1 MVARQAGRTHTF
13 YFLHPTTNKPIAFD
27 RANQPLLERRYKQ
40 LNDPDIWHT
49 SHRGL
54 SDRAHILV
62 QDSYWPNSD
71 AVTVD
76 FHRMC
81 VHAPS
86 ESGGME
92 KYRICRVKLDWDQE
106 DMIKALQEQTP
117 RDSMIREHRD
127 RMMLMD
133 MDRDSP
139 IDGVIQPSQGSSSY
153 PTSLGLTQ
161 VNPEQISAEERENAQ
176 SPLPTRRSSTMYGI
190 ARRRSMLLAAGLGSP
205 ENMLMH
211 RRHSQQA
218 LSNASDAGSSSSSG
232 STTSNNITA
241 PSASDSEPVTYRS
254 VRIDDDAAVQVLVS
268 RMRRAHHQRNSLAQM
283 QRQNL
288 RQSSSS
294 NSSSVSNIP
303 IMSPSLQQSESVPS
317 TLWHRRLSLAAGN
330 PPSSSSMRQYMDRRV
345 SSPNNSAIRNMI
357 MNELAAV
364 QQQLH
369 TPPLVSSPQL
379 HSETDHGATT
389 TQPDA
394 TRILEDVPPFHSGE
408 DSTLSD

>member
-13 YFLHPTTNKPIAFD
+13 YFIHPATNKPIAFD

-40 LNDPDIWHT
+40 LNDPDVWHA

-86 ESGGME
+86 EAGVME

-133 MDRDSP
+133 VDRDAP
-139 IDGVIQPSQGSSSY
+139 IDGVITPSQGSSSY
-153 PTSLGLTQ
+153 PASLGLAQ

-176 SPLPTRRSSTMYGI
+176 SPLPSRRPSTMYGI
-190 ARRRSMLLAAGLGSP
+190 ARRRSMLLAAGLGSA
-205 ENMLMH
+205 ESMIMH
-211 RRHSQQA
+211 RRHSQHA
-218 LSNASDAGSSSSSG
+218 MSNASDAGSSSSPM
-232 STTSNNITA
+232 STIANN
-241 PSASDSEPVTYRS
+241 SATPPADSEPVTYRS

-283 QRQNL
+283 QRQTH
-288 RQSSSS
+288 RPTPGS
-294 NSSSVSNIP
+294 NNSSVSSSP
-303 IMSPSLQQSESVPS
+303 IMSPNLQQTESPSS
-317 TLWHRRLSLAAGN
+317 TLWHRRLSLAASN
-330 PPSSSSMRQYMDRRV
+330 ASSSSSLRQYMDRRV
-345 SSPNNSAIRNMI
+345 SSPNSSAIRNMI
-357 MNELAAV
+357 MHELAAV

-369 TPPLVSSPQL
+369 TPPLVSSPRL
-379 HSETDHGATT
+379 HSENEHVAP
-389 TQPDA
+389 TQVEA
-394 TRILEDVPPFHSGE
+394 TRTLEDVPPFRPGE